1 MKMKKA
7 LAALLILALL
17 LPLAACVGA
26 KESGAP
32 AATAA
37 PTAAQTEET
46 AAPAAA
52 TPRPGEENAPK
63 IDGLVYER
71 TVENLYADQFT
82 IYCYEGGYRFID
94 MVSSEQML
102 VVPEGGSVPKGLGKD
117 VVVVQQPLNNIYL
130 VSTSCMALFDA
141 LDALER
147 IAFVGT
153 KQWYIENAVTALE
166 NGTFAYAGKYNAPDY
181 EMLIS
186 GSCELAIESTMI
198 LHNPEV
204 KEKLIEIGIKTIV
217 ERSSYEDHPLGRTE
231 WIKVYGALLGLEE
244 EADAA
249 FLAEV
254 DKIRGLEEL
263 DSTGKTV
270 AFFYVNTAGNV
281 VTYKSQGYI
290 PAMISI
296 AGGEYIFSDLGTDED
311 SKLSSINMSMEQFY
325 HSAVKA
331 DFIIYN
337 CSIVDQLNS
346 VDELTDL
353 SPVLSDFKAVKEGNA
368 WCTRESMFQQTDKMG
383 TIIQEMNKIFTGQSS
398 GSDLTYIFRLE

>member
-1 MKMKKA
+1 MKIKRIF
-7 LAALLILALL
+7 AALLALALL
-17 LPLAACVGA
+17 LGCTACGT
-26 KESGAP
+26 KETTAP
-32 AATAA
+32 PA
-37 PTAAQTEET
+37 PTAAPAASGTEQ
-46 AAPAAA
+46 AAA

-63 IDGLVYER
+63 LDGLVYER

-94 MVSSEQML
+94 MVNSDRIL
-102 VVPEGGSVPKGLGKD
+102 VVPEGGKAPAKLDKD
-117 VVVVQQPLNNIYL
+117 VVVVQQPLNDVYL
-130 VSTSCMALFDA
+130 VSTACMALFDA
-141 LDALER
+141 LDALGR

-166 NGTFAYAGKYNAPDY
+166 NGDFIYAGKYNAPDY

-186 GSCELAIESTMI
+186 GGCQLAIESTMI

-204 KEKLIEIGIKTIV
+204 REKLIEIGIKTIV

-231 WIKVYGALLGLEE
+231 WIKVYGAMLGLEE

-254 DKIRGLEEL
+254 DKIRGLEGL

-270 AFFYVNTAGNV
+270 AFFYVNSAGNV

-296 AGGEYIFSDLGTDED
+296 AGGEYVFSDLGTDED
-311 SKLSSINMSMEQFY
+311 SKLSSINMSMEEFY
-325 HSAVKA
+325 HSAVNA
-331 DFIIYN
+331 DYIIYN
-337 CSIVDQLNS
+337 CSIVDQLDS
-346 VDELTDL
+346 LKELTDL
-353 SPVLSDFKAVKEGNA
+353 SPVLSDFKAVREGNA
-368 WCTRESMFQQTDKMG
+368 WCTKESMFQQTDKMG
-383 TIIQEMNKIFTGQSS
+383 TIIQEMNRIFTGQSS
-398 GSDLTYIFRLE
+398 GGDLTYIFRLE